1 MRYAMSGRWETHRG
15 DEWWYTDFWCKF
27 DAGFNS
33 AYPGTLSIDR
43 AEIKQ
48 GQLTETRLHNLLWS
62 TQQQFK
68 DKVVEVC
75 GLSELV
81 TVLLALKGYSLIIL
95 EQRESTYSKCVK
107 VTNVV
112 APPQSPAKASVP
124 VVKKQWWQFW

>member
-1 MRYAMSGRWETHRG
+1 MAGRWETHRG

-68 DKVVEVC
+68 DPHPPP
-75 GLSELV
+75 
-81 TVLLALKGYSLIIL
+81 ADP
-95 EQRESTYSKCVK
+95 
-107 VTNVV
+107 
-112 APPQSPAKASVP
+112 APMTFAAGAPRVRSA
-124 VVKKQWWQFW
+124 

>member
-1 MRYAMSGRWETHRG
+1 MAGRWETHRG
-15 DEWWYTDFWCKF
+15 DEWWYTDFWGKF

-33 AYPGTLSIDR
+33 AYPGTLSIDK
-43 AEIKQ
+43 AEFKQ

-68 DKVVEVC
+68 DNVVEVC

-81 TVLLALKGYSLIIL
+81 PVLNALQGKSLL
-95 EQRESTYSKCVK
+95 KMERRESTYSMCIKI
-107 VTNVV
+107 TNVV

-124 VVKKQWWQFW
+124 TVKKQWWRFW